1 MLIKVNFFIIKIQ
14 YLAKIGNST
23 LGWEASFHLNQG
35 FVKGE
40 ELCLFSWLAVEVL
53 SSWRLAGCTSMN
65 IQVKISKTKYL
76 LQILDLNY
84 LHWDKNLF

>member
-40 ELCLFSWLAVEVL
+40 ELCLFYDLVGWL
-53 SSWRLAGCTSMN
+53 
-65 IQVKISKTKYL
+65 
-76 LQILDLNY
+76 
-84 LHWDKNLF
+84 